1 MRPQSSCGLKGGEI
15 NTSAC
20 VTPCGRQTT
29 PPSAPLQRIEE
40 GRFTK
45 EAFIRDG
52 PPKGYYRGGHKDEG
66 SEDEDE
72 YWGA

>member
-1 MRPQSSCGLKGGEI
+1 MGDIIRTP
-15 NTSAC
+15 AC
-20 VTPCGRQTT
+20 VMLCGPLTRC
-29 PPSAPLQRIEE
+29 APLQRIEE

-52 PPKGYYRGGHKDEG
+52 PPKGYYRDGHKDED

-72 YWGA
+72 YWGV